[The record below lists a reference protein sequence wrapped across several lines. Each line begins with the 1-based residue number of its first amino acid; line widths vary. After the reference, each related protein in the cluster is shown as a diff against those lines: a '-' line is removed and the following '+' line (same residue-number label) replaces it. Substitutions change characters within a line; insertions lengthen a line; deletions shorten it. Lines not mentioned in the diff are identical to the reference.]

1 MLPLRQQ
8 WRRVQDEK
16 EKFREAL
23 GSAIMVDTPNVKVPS
38 PAPRSFEGG
47 APLCE
52 GAQIHRVNTVQLQMA
67 VGVAR

>member
-1 MLPLRQQ
+1 MRNAGAALRHQ

-38 PAPRSFEGG
+38 PTPRSFGGG

-52 GAQIHRVNTVQLQMA
+52 ALRSSL
-67 VGVAR
+67 